1 MSDRSLKKI
10 LYVED
15 DFSIAEVVCM
25 TLEDFGDYDIIHCD
39 LGQKALD
46 VVADFQPD
54 LILMDVMM
62 PHMDGPTT
70 LKHFQ
75 KMPEAQ
81 NIPVV
86 FMTAKAQVHEQAEY
100 IDLGAIGV
108 LVKPFDPMTLCD
120 DLEALW
126 RKSLDKA

>member
-1 MSDRSLKKI
+1 MTSQSLKKI

-15 DFSIAEVVCM
+15 DFSISEVVCM
-25 TLEDFGDYDIIHCD
+25 TLEDFGDFEVLHCD

-46 VVADFQPD
+46 AVEAFKPD

-70 LKHFQ
+70 LTHF
-75 KMPEAQ
+75 KNMDCAKD
-81 NIPVV
+81 IPVI

-100 IDLGAIGV
+100 KALGAIGV
-108 LVKPFDPMTLCD
+108 LVKPFDPMTLCED
-120 DLEALW
+120 IERLW
-126 RKSLDKA
+126 QHRSD